1 MKKRRSLEARMEV
14 CSAVRSV
21 LGRVRDGSVG
31 MEGEVAG
38 LSCRGQGVSV
48 LMSFGWMVCCSGSK
62 NWWL

>member
-14 CSAVRSV
+14 CSVVRSM

-31 MEGEVAG
+31 MEEEVVG

-48 LMSFGWMVCCSGSK
+48 LMSLGWRVWRSESK